1 MQVRRVWIIME
12 NQVRVTN
19 YYCSIIYFDQSPFY
33 KQYKIGVLQIDL
45 EEGNLIEIIKLISSH

>member
-1 MQVRRVWIIME
+1 ME

-45 EEGNLIEIIKLISSH
+45 EEGNLIEIIKTDLFSLKCTMMR